1 MKVIIDT
8 EEKTFKII
16 GWVTIPELT
25 EFVDK
30 HGFGEY
36 VMKLGDS
43 TAYNADKVITNEDEP
58 FRPDCNAKTTAPINP
73 DDYVWVNSPLVGNL
87 NTTKEDPDD
96 GLDTRL

>member
-8 EEKTFKII
+8 KEKTFEII
-16 GWVTIPELT
+16 GLVTIPDLA

-36 VMKLGDS
+36 IMKF
-43 TAYNADKVITNEDEP
+43 NE
-58 FRPDCNAKTTAPINP
+58 PD
-73 DDYVWVNSPLVGNL
+73 
-87 NTTKEDPDD
+87 DD